1 MDAMTLPMV
10 PPPSSVKGQT
20 RRPPRTH
27 RLRGQGFRQRGQ
39 VPPSCRRVSE
49 SVDARNVILLTLR
62 TRNSVG
68 HAGVVDLRGPNRG
81 ATGGRNVTDTATAT
95 TTSEY
100 VEPAAPTRPW
110 RVVLL
115 LGSLIALGPL
125 SIDLY
130 LPALPDLTGDLSA
143 SPSSV
148 QLTLTGILVGLGLG
162 QLLIGPLTDIYGR
175 KRPLLVGIAV
185 NVFTA
190 LLCAV
195 APTIVVLDVLRVLQG
210 VGAAAASV
218 VAMAVVRDLF
228 TGRAAAAV
236 ISRLVMVMGLA
247 PVLAPSLG
255 SAVLGV
261 GSWRT
266 VFVVLA
272 GLGTLLG
279 TLAIFA
285 LKETLPSERRAAPG
299 LRTTLRG
306 DAILLRDPSLVGFML
321 VASLTMAAVFAYVS
335 GASFVLQDGF
345 VLDERTFAVL
355 FGIGSVGLIV
365 SSQVNFALL
374 RRFAS
379 GAILTTALT
388 VAALAAVVLLF
399 DALTHTGGLLGIMIP
414 VWVIMAMVALCGP
427 NATALALA
435 EHGERAGAAAA
446 LLGAAQFAVGAA
458 IAPLTGLGEAGS
470 AVPMAAAIAG
480 ALLLAAVL
488 VRLVPRPAS
497 DLATA

>member
-1 MDAMTLPMV
+1 MT
-10 PPPSSVKGQT
+10 T
-20 RRPPRTH
+20 
-27 RLRGQGFRQRGQ
+27 
-39 VPPSCRRVSE
+39 
-49 SVDARNVILLTLR
+49 
-62 TRNSVG
+62 
-68 HAGVVDLRGPNRG
+68 
-81 ATGGRNVTDTATAT
+81 TATAT
-95 TTSEY
+95 ATATAGQSA
-100 VEPAAPTRPW
+100 EPVAPTRPW

-130 LPALPDLTGDLSA
+130 LPALPDLTEDLSA

-148 QLTLTGILVGLGLG
+148 QLTLTGILAGLALG
-162 QLLIGPLTDIYGR
+162 QLVIGPLTDIYGR
-175 KRPLLVGIAV
+175 RRPLLVGIAV
-185 NVFTA
+185 NVVTS

-236 ISRLVMVMGLA
+236 ISRLVMVMGIA

-255 SAVLGV
+255 SAVLEV

-272 GLGTLLG
+272 GLGVLLG
-279 TLAIFA
+279 VLAAFG
-285 LKETLPSERRAAPG
+285 LKETLPPERRSAPG
-299 LRTTLRG
+299 LRTVLRG
-306 DAILLRDPSLVGFML
+306 YGVLLRDPSLVGFML

-345 VLDERTFAVL
+345 GLDERTFGLL
-355 FGIGSVGLIV
+355 FGVGAVGLIA
-365 SSQVNFALL
+365 SSQVNVALL
-374 RRFAS
+374 RRFS
-379 GAILTTALT
+379 PGAILSTALI
-388 VAALAAVVLLF
+388 VAALAGAVMLF
-399 DALTHTGGLLGIMIP
+399 DALTGTGGLLGIMVPI
-414 VWVIMAMVALCGP
+414 WVVLAMVALCGP

-435 EHGERAGAAAA
+435 EHGQRAGAAAA

-470 AVPMAAAIAG
+470 AVPMAATIAG
-480 ALLLAAVL
+480 ALFLAAVL
-488 VRLVPRPAS
+488 IRLVLRPSPAV
-497 DLATA
+497 ATATLIGAGSEVEDL

>member
-1 MDAMTLPMV
+1 MT
-10 PPPSSVKGQT
+10 
-20 RRPPRTH
+20 
-27 RLRGQGFRQRGQ
+27 
-39 VPPSCRRVSE
+39 
-49 SVDARNVILLTLR
+49 
-62 TRNSVG
+62 
-68 HAGVVDLRGPNRG
+68 
-81 ATGGRNVTDTATAT
+81 
-95 TTSEY
+95 
-100 VEPAAPTRPW
+100 AAPPQLAPPHAEPVAPARPW

-115 LGSLIALGPL
+115 LGALIALGPL

-130 LPALPDLTGDLSA
+130 LPALPALTDDLSA

-162 QLLIGPLTDIYGR
+162 QLLIGPLTDVYGR
-175 KRPLLVGIAV
+175 RRPLLAGIAV
-185 NVFTA
+185 HVIA
-190 LLCAV
+190 SLLCAV
-195 APTIVVLDVLRVLQG
+195 APSIVVLDVLRVVQG
-210 VGAAAASV
+210 AGAASASV

-255 SAVLGV
+255 SAVLEV

-272 GLGTLLG
+272 GLGVLVG
-279 TLAIFA
+279 ILAAVA
-285 LKETLPSERRAAPG
+285 LKETLPEERRVAPG
-299 LRTTLRG
+299 LRATLHG
-306 DAILLRDPSLVGFML
+306 YGVLVRDRRLVGFMM

-345 VLDERTFAVL
+345 GLDERTFGLV
-355 FGIGSVGLIV
+355 FGAGALGLIA
-365 SSQVNFALL
+365 SSQVNVALL
-374 RRFAS
+374 RHF
-379 GAILTTALT
+379 GPGTILSAALT
-388 VAALAAVVLLF
+388 VAALGGVVLLVN
-399 DALTHTGGLLGIMIP
+399 ALTGAGGLLGILVPI
-414 VWVIMAMVALCGP
+414 WVVIAMVALSGP

-435 EHGERAGAAAA
+435 EHGDRAGAAAA

-470 AVPMAAAIAG
+470 AVPMAATIAG

-488 VRLVPRPAS
+488 VRLVLRPAPAA
-497 DLATA
+497 ATA

>member
-1 MDAMTLPMV
+1 
-10 PPPSSVKGQT
+10 
-20 RRPPRTH
+20 
-27 RLRGQGFRQRGQ
+27 
-39 VPPSCRRVSE
+39 
-49 SVDARNVILLTLR
+49 
-62 TRNSVG
+62 
-68 HAGVVDLRGPNRG
+68 
-81 ATGGRNVTDTATAT
+81 
-95 TTSEY
+95 
-100 VEPAAPTRPW
+100 
-110 RVVLL
+110 VVLL

-130 LPALPDLTGDLSA
+130 LPALPDLTDDLSA
-143 SPSSV
+143 TPSSV

-162 QLLIGPLTDIYGR
+162 QLLIGPLADIYGR
-175 KRPLLVGIAV
+175 RRPLLVGIAV
-185 NVFTA
+185 NVVTA
-190 LLCAV
+190 LLCAI

-255 SAVLGV
+255 SAVLQV

-272 GLGTLLG
+272 GLGVLLG
-279 TLAIFA
+279 ALAAFG
-285 LKETLPSERRAAPG
+285 LKETLPPERRTAPG
-299 LRTTLRG
+299 LRTTLQG
-306 DAILLRDPSLVGFML
+306 YGVLLRDRSLVGFMM

-345 VLDERTFAVL
+345 GLDERTFGLL
-355 FGIGSVGLIV
+355 FGVGAVGLIV
-365 SSQVNFALL
+365 SSQVNVALL
-374 RRFAS
+374 RRFS
-379 GAILTTALT
+379 PGTILSAALT
-388 VAALAAVVLLF
+388 VAALAGVVLLV
-399 DALTHTGGLLGIMIP
+399 DAVTGMGGLLGIMIP
-414 VWVIMAMVALCGP
+414 IWVVMVMVALCGP

-435 EHGERAGAAAA
+435 EHGQRAGAAAA
-446 LLGAAQFAVGAA
+446 LLGAAQFVVGAA

-470 AVPMAAAIAG
+470 AVPMAATIAG

-488 VRLVPRPAS
+488 VRLVLRPAPAV
-497 DLATA
+497 ATA

>member
-1 MDAMTLPMV
+1 VYAEPV
-10 PPPSSVKGQT
+10 A
-20 RRPPRTH
+20 PR
-27 RLRGQGFRQRGQ
+27 
-39 VPPSCRRVSE
+39 
-49 SVDARNVILLTLR
+49 
-62 TRNSVG
+62 
-68 HAGVVDLRGPNRG
+68 
-81 ATGGRNVTDTATAT
+81 
-95 TTSEY
+95 
-100 VEPAAPTRPW
+100 RPW

-130 LPALPDLTGDLSA
+130 LPALPELTDDLSA

-175 KRPLLVGIAV
+175 RRPLLLGITV
-185 NVFTA
+185 NVVTS
-190 LLCAV
+190 LLCAL

-228 TGRAAAAV
+228 SGRAAAAV
-236 ISRLVMVMGLA
+236 MSRLIMVMGLA

-255 SAVLGV
+255 SAVLEL

-272 GLGTLLG
+272 GLGVLLG
-279 TLAIFA
+279 VLAAFA
-285 LKETLPSERRAAPG
+285 LKETLPAERRAAPG
-299 LRTTLRG
+299 LRTTLQG
-306 DAILLRDPSLVGFML
+306 YGVLLRDPSLVGFMM

-345 VLDERTFAVL
+345 GLDERTFGLL
-355 FGIGSVGLIV
+355 FGVGAVGLIV
-365 SSQVNFALL
+365 SSQINVALL
-374 RRFAS
+374 RRFTP
-379 GAILTTALT
+379 GTILSAALT
-388 VAALAAVVLLF
+388 VAALAGAVLLVN
-399 DALTHTGGLLGIMIP
+399 AVTGTGGLLGIMVPI
-414 VWVIMAMVALCGP
+414 WVVLAMVALCGP

-435 EHGERAGAAAA
+435 DHGQRAGSAAA
-446 LLGAAQFAVGAA
+446 LLGAGQFAVGAA
-458 IAPLTGLGEAGS
+458 IAPLTGLGEVGS
-470 AVPMAAAIAG
+470 AVPMAATIAG

-488 VRLVPRPAS
+488 VRLVLRPAPA
-497 DLATA
+497 LATA

>member
-1 MDAMTLPMV
+1 M
-10 PPPSSVKGQT
+10 
-20 RRPPRTH
+20 
-27 RLRGQGFRQRGQ
+27 
-39 VPPSCRRVSE
+39 
-49 SVDARNVILLTLR
+49 
-62 TRNSVG
+62 
-68 HAGVVDLRGPNRG
+68 
-81 ATGGRNVTDTATAT
+81 TATAALPQLA
-95 TTSEY
+95 
-100 VEPAAPTRPW
+100 EPEAPERPW

-115 LGSLIALGPL
+115 LGALIALGPL

-130 LPALPDLTGDLSA
+130 LPALPALTEDLSA

-175 KRPLLVGIAV
+175 RRPLLVGIAV
-185 NVFTA
+185 NVVTA

-195 APTIVVLDVLRVLQG
+195 APSILVLDVLRVLQG

-228 TGRAAAAV
+228 TGAAAAAV

-255 SAVLGV
+255 SAVLAV

-272 GLGTLLG
+272 GLGVLLG
-279 TLAIFA
+279 LLAA
-285 LKETLPSERRAAPG
+285 VGLKETLPPERRAPAG

-306 DAILLRDPSLVGFML
+306 YASLLRDRTLVGYML

-345 VLDERTFAVL
+345 GLDERTF
-355 FGIGSVGLIV
+355 GIVFSVGAVGLIV
-365 SSQVNFALL
+365 FAQVNVALL
-374 RRFAS
+374 RRFTP
-379 GAILTTALT
+379 GTILSTALV
-388 VAALAAVVLLF
+388 VAALAGLTMLVNAVTG
-399 DALTHTGGLLGIMIP
+399 AGGLLGILIP
-414 VWVIMAMVALCGP
+414 VWVVMAMLALCGP

-435 EHGERAGAAAA
+435 AHGQRAGAAAA
-446 LLGAAQFAVGAA
+446 LLGTAQFALGAVV
-458 IAPLTGLGEAGS
+458 APLTGLGEPGS
-470 AVPMAAAIAG
+470 AVPMAATIAG
-480 ALLLAAVL
+480 SLVLAAVL
-488 VRLVPRPAS
+488 VRVVLRPVPAVV
-497 DLATA
+497 TG

>member
-1 MDAMTLPMV
+1 M
-10 PPPSSVKGQT
+10 
-20 RRPPRTH
+20 
-27 RLRGQGFRQRGQ
+27 
-39 VPPSCRRVSE
+39 
-49 SVDARNVILLTLR
+49 
-62 TRNSVG
+62 
-68 HAGVVDLRGPNRG
+68 
-81 ATGGRNVTDTATAT
+81 TATAT
-95 TTSEY
+95 ATATARQY
-100 VEPAAPTRPW
+100 AEPVAPTRPW

-130 LPALPDLTGDLSA
+130 LPALPGLTDDLSA

-148 QLTLTGILVGLGLG
+148 QLTLTGILAGLGFG
-162 QLLIGPLTDIYGR
+162 QLIIGPLADIYGR
-175 KRPLLVGIAV
+175 RRPLLAGIAV
-185 NVFTA
+185 NIITS

-236 ISRLVMVMGLA
+236 ISRLVMVMGIA

-255 SAVLGV
+255 SAVLEV

-272 GLGTLLG
+272 GLGALLG
-279 TLAIFA
+279 VLAAFA
-285 LKETLPSERRAAPG
+285 LKETLPPERRSAPG
-299 LRTTLRG
+299 LRTVLQG
-306 DAILLRDPSLVGFML
+306 YGVLLRDPSLVGFMT

-345 VLDERTFAVL
+345 GLDERTFGLL
-355 FGIGSVGLIV
+355 FGVGAVGLIA
-365 SSQVNFALL
+365 SSQVNVALL
-374 RRFAS
+374 RRFS
-379 GAILTTALT
+379 PGAILSTALI
-388 VAALAAVVLLF
+388 VAALAGAVMLF
-399 DALTHTGGLLGIMIP
+399 DALTGTGGLLGIMVPI
-414 VWVIMAMVALCGP
+414 WVVLAMVALCGP

-435 EHGERAGAAAA
+435 DHGQRAGAAAA
-446 LLGAAQFAVGAA
+446 LLGAAQFVVGAVV
-458 IAPLTGLGEAGS
+458 APLTGLGEAGS
-470 AVPMAAAIAG
+470 AVPMAATIAG

-488 VRLVPRPAS
+488 VRLVLRPAPVV
-497 DLATA
+497 AIA